1 MSSIPSIVSG
11 KSAVTDITTASER
24 STNTTSTT
32 SGASTIQ
39 FNPKRTTVDEMDVES
54 EAGQTNVTSL
64 SEIDSS
70 VKTTSQ
76 SESNTNTTADDK
88 MES

>member
-39 FNPKRTTVDEMDVES
+39 DCFCLRNSSTAYHLPLKYKKLKTIKVQS
-54 EAGQTNVTSL
+54 KTNNS
-64 SEIDSS
+64 
-70 VKTTSQ
+70 
-76 SESNTNTTADDK
+76 
-88 MES
+88 

>member
-1 MSSIPSIVSG
+1 
-11 KSAVTDITTASER
+11 
-24 STNTTSTT
+24 
-32 SGASTIQ
+32 
-39 FNPKRTTVDEMDVES
+39 MDVES

-70 VKTTSQ
+70 VKTTNQ
-76 SESNTNTTADDK
+76 SEPSTTADDK